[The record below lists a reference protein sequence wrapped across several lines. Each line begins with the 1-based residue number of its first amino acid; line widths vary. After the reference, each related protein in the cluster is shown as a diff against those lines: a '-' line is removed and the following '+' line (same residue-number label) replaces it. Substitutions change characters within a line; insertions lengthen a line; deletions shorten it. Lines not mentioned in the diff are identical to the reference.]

1 MSNLHKLQRAWT
13 LWYDSPSTY
22 NTENWEM
29 SLVPIMTV
37 HSVEEFFVM
46 LKYMKPL
53 HALRTSSQ
61 YHFFQE
67 GVKPMWE
74 DPANKK
80 GGKLW
85 VNLDINAGNIRS
97 SAANSASNNSSAN
110 AAGGAAAGVAGG
122 AGANGTG
129 DVNGAEAKTDLD
141 KSWENVLMAAV
152 GEYLESADK
161 NATGEPFVTG
171 IVMSKRKYHN
181 RLAVWVSDASAN
193 DKIDALKK
201 AIAKEANL
209 PPIASLVFTKHGEAS

>member
-1 MSNLHKLQRAWT
+1 MTNLHKLQRAWT

-37 HSVEEFFVM
+37 RSVEEFFVM
-46 LKYMKPL
+46 LRYMKPL

-74 DPANKK
+74 DPVNKK

-85 VNLDINAGNIRS
+85 VNLDITSSNGRS
-97 SAANSASNNSSAN
+97 SNNSSS
-110 AAGGAAAGVAGG
+110 AAAADGSA
-122 AGANGTG
+122 
-129 DVNGAEAKTDLD
+129 AEAKTDLD
-141 KSWENVLMAAV
+141 KAWENVLMATV
-152 GEYLESADK
+152 GEYLDCVEKKDASA
-161 NATGEPFVTG
+161 EPFVTG

-181 RLAVWVSDASAN
+181 RLAVWVSDASAT
-193 DKIDALKK
+193 DKIEVLKK
-201 AIAKEANL
+201 ALTKEASL
-209 PPIASLVFTKHGEAS
+209 APIASVVFTKHGEAS

>member
-1 MSNLHKLQRAWT
+1 MSAPSSVPPHKMANLHKLQRAWT

-46 LKYMKPL
+46 LRYMKPL

-85 VNLDINAGNIRS
+85 VNLDITSANGRS
-97 SAANSASNNSSAN
+97 SNNTS
-110 AAGGAAAGVAGG
+110 GTAAADGSA
-122 AGANGTG
+122 
-129 DVNGAEAKTDLD
+129 AEAKTDLD
-141 KSWENVLMAAV
+141 KAWENVLMATV
-152 GEYLESADK
+152 GEYLDCVEKKDTSA
-161 NATGEPFVTG
+161 EPFVTG

-181 RLAVWVSDASAN
+181 RLAVWVSDASATG
-193 DKIDALKK
+193 KIEALKK
-201 AIAKEANL
+201 ALTKEASL
-209 PPIASLVFTKHGEAS
+209 APIASIVFTKHGEAS

>member
-85 VNLDINAGNIRS
+85 VNLDINAGNICSR
-97 SAANSASNNSSAN
+97 NNNSSN
-110 AAGGAAAGVAGG
+110 ASGGAAAGAEVA
-122 AGANGTG
+122 
-129 DVNGAEAKTDLD
+129 NGAEAKTDLD

-152 GEYLESADK
+152 GEYLDGADK

-171 IVMSKRKYHN
+171 VVMSKRKYHN
-181 RLAVWVSDASAN
+181 RLAVWVSDASAK

-201 AIAKEANL
+201 TMTKEANL
-209 PPIASLVFTKHGEAS
+209 PPIASLVFTKHGEIS

>member
-1 MSNLHKLQRAWT
+1 MTNQHKLQRAWT

-22 NTENWEM
+22 NTENWEL

-37 HSVEEFFVM
+37 HTVEDFFVM

-61 YHFFQE
+61 YHFFQK

-97 SAANSASNNSSAN
+97 SNNTSSAAAIDANS
-110 AAGGAAAGVAGG
+110 
-122 AGANGTG
+122 
-129 DVNGAEAKTDLD
+129 AEAKTDLD

-152 GEYLESADK
+152 GEYLENADK

-171 IVMSKRKYHN
+171 LVMSKRKYHN
-181 RLAVWVSDASAN
+181 RLAVWVSDASAK

>member
-1 MSNLHKLQRAWT
+1 MSGGSRNAPKGANLHKLQRAWT

-29 SLVPIMTV
+29 SLVPIITV

-85 VNLDINAGNIRS
+85 VNLDIT
-97 SAANSASNNSSAN
+97 AANGRNSNNSS
-110 AAGGAAAGVAGG
+110 
-122 AGANGTG
+122 GTNLADG
-129 DVNGAEAKTDLD
+129 SGAESKTDLD
-141 KSWENVLMAAV
+141 KAWENVLMAAV
-152 GEYLESADK
+152 GEYLDSVDK
-161 NATGEPFVTG
+161 KDAGSGPFVTG
-171 IVMSKRKYHN
+171 VVMSKRKYHN
-181 RLAVWVSDASAN
+181 RLAIWVSDAAGKE
-193 DKIDALKK
+193 KIDALKK
-201 AIAKEANL
+201 ALSKEASL
-209 PPIASLVFTKHGEAS
+209 PPIASIVFTKHGESS

>member
-1 MSNLHKLQRAWT
+1 MTNLHKLQRAWT

-37 HSVEEFFVM
+37 RSVEEFFVM
-46 LKYMKPL
+46 LRYMKPL

-74 DPANKK
+74 DPVNKK

-85 VNLDINAGNIRS
+85 VNLDITSSNGRS
-97 SAANSASNNSSAN
+97 SNNSSS
-110 AAGGAAAGVAGG
+110 AAAADGSA
-122 AGANGTG
+122 
-129 DVNGAEAKTDLD
+129 AEAKTDLD
-141 KSWENVLMAAV
+141 KAWENVLMATV
-152 GEYLESADK
+152 GEYLDCVEKKDASA
-161 NATGEPFVTG
+161 EPFVTG

-181 RLAVWVSDASAN
+181 RLAVWVSDASAT
-193 DKIDALKK
+193 DKIEVLKK
-201 AIAKEANL
+201 ALTKEASL
-209 PPIASLVFTKHGEAS
+209 APIASIVFTKHGEAS

>member
-85 VNLDINAGNIRS
+85 VNLDINAGNICS
-97 SAANSASNNSSAN
+97 SNNNSSN
-110 AAGGAAAGVAGG
+110 ASGGAAACAEVA
-122 AGANGTG
+122 
-129 DVNGAEAKTDLD
+129 NGAEAKTDLD

-152 GEYLESADK
+152 GEYLDGADK

-171 IVMSKRKYHN
+171 VVMSKRKYHN
-181 RLAVWVSDASAN
+181 RLAVWVSDASAK

-201 AIAKEANL
+201 TMTKEANL
-209 PPIASLVFTKHGEAS
+209 PPIASLVFTKHGEVS

>member
-1 MSNLHKLQRAWT
+1 MSAPSSAPPYKMTNLHKLQRAWT

-37 HSVEEFFVM
+37 RSVEEFFVM
-46 LKYMKPL
+46 LRYMKPL

-74 DPANKK
+74 DPVNKK

-85 VNLDINAGNIRS
+85 VNLDITSSNGRS
-97 SAANSASNNSSAN
+97 SNNSSS
-110 AAGGAAAGVAGG
+110 AAAADGSA
-122 AGANGTG
+122 
-129 DVNGAEAKTDLD
+129 AEAKTDLD
-141 KSWENVLMAAV
+141 KAWENVLMATV
-152 GEYLESADK
+152 GEYLDCVEKKDASA
-161 NATGEPFVTG
+161 EPFVTG

-181 RLAVWVSDASAN
+181 RLAVWVSDASAT
-193 DKIDALKK
+193 DKIEVLKK
-201 AIAKEANL
+201 ALTKEASL
-209 PPIASLVFTKHGEAS
+209 APIASVVFTKHGEAS

>member
-1 MSNLHKLQRAWT
+1 MANLHQLQRAWT

-53 HALRTSSQ
+53 QALRTSSQ

-85 VNLDINAGNIRS
+85 VNLDINGGSIRS
-97 SAANSASNNSSAN
+97 SGS
-110 AAGGAAAGVAGG
+110 AAAA
-122 AGANGTG
+122 ADANGT
-129 DVNGAEAKTDLD
+129 EAKSDLD

-152 GEYLESADK
+152 GEYLDGADK

-181 RLAVWVSDASAN
+181 RLAVWVSDAAAK

-201 AIAKEANL
+201 TITKEANL

>member
-1 MSNLHKLQRAWT
+1 MLQRAWT

-85 VNLDINAGNIRS
+85 VNLDINAGNIRPS
-97 SAANSASNNSSAN
+97 NNNSGSAAVV
-110 AAGGAAAGVAGG
+110 GE
-122 AGANGTG
+122 ANGSE
-129 DVNGAEAKTDLD
+129 VKSDLD

-152 GEYLESADK
+152 GEYLEGADK

-181 RLAVWVSDASAN
+181 RLAVWVSDAAAK

-201 AIAKEANL
+201 AITKEANL

>member
-1 MSNLHKLQRAWT
+1 MSAPTSAGSRNAAGQHKLQRPWT

-85 VNLDINAGNIRS
+85 VNLDI
-97 SAANSASNNSSAN
+97 
-110 AAGGAAAGVAGG
+110 
-122 AGANGTG
+122 AGANGR
-129 DVNGAEAKTDLD
+129 NGSNAANAAAAAAAAADGSGAAVDAKTDLD
-141 KSWENVLMAAV
+141 KTWENVLMAAV
-152 GEYLESADK
+152 GEYLDSLDK
-161 NATGEPFVTG
+161 KDAAAEPFVTG

-181 RLAVWVSDASAN
+181 RLAVWVSDAAATER
-193 DKIDALKK
+193 IDALKK
-201 AIAKEANL
+201 TLTKEASL
-209 PPIASLVFTKHGEAS
+209 APIASIVFTKHGEAS

>member
-85 VNLDINAGNIRS
+85 VNLDINAGNMRS
-97 SAANSASNNSSAN
+97 SNANNTSGT
-110 AAGGAAAGVAGG
+110 AAGAGA
-122 AGANGTG
+122 AGANGVAEVSGT
-129 DVNGAEAKTDLD
+129 EAKTELD
-141 KSWENVLMAAV
+141 RSWENVLMAAV
-152 GEYLESADK
+152 GEYLDGADK
-161 NATGEPFVTG
+161 SATGEPFVTG

-181 RLAVWVSDASAN
+181 RLAVWVSDASAK

>member
-1 MSNLHKLQRAWT
+1 MSNLHQLQRAWT

-22 NTENWEM
+22 STENWEM

-37 HSVEEFFVM
+37 HTVEEFFVM

-85 VNLDINAGNIRS
+85 VNLDINAGSVRPS
-97 SAANSASNNSSAN
+97 SNTS
-110 AAGGAAAGVAGG
+110 GGTAAAD
-122 AGANGTG
+122 ANG
-129 DVNGAEAKTDLD
+129 VEAKTDLD

-152 GEYLESADK
+152 GEYLDGADN

-181 RLAVWVSDASAN
+181 RLAVWISDASAK
-193 DKIDALKK
+193 DKIDALRK
-201 AIAKEANL
+201 AITKEASL
-209 PPIASLVFTKHGEAS
+209 PYIASLVFTKHGEAS

>member
-1 MSNLHKLQRAWT
+1 MTAPSSLHPKEMTNLHKLQRPWT

-37 HSVEEFFVM
+37 HSVEEFFLM
-46 LKYMKPL
+46 LRYMKPL

-85 VNLDINAGNIRS
+85 VNLDIKNVNCRS
-97 SAANSASNNSSAN
+97 SNNNS
-110 AAGGAAAGVAGG
+110 GAAAADGG
-122 AGANGTG
+122 AT
-129 DVNGAEAKTDLD
+129 ESKTDLD
-141 KSWENVLMAAV
+141 KAWENVLMATV
-152 GEYLESADK
+152 GEYLECWDKKSASAD
-161 NATGEPFVTG
+161 PFVTG

-181 RLAVWVSDASAN
+181 RLAVWVSDASATE
-193 DKIDALKK
+193 KIEALKK
-201 AIAKEANL
+201 TLTKEASL
-209 PPIASLVFTKHGEAS
+209 PPIASIVFTKHGDTS

>member
-1 MSNLHKLQRAWT
+1 MSAPSSAPPHKMTNLHKLQRAWT

-46 LKYMKPL
+46 LRYMKPL

-74 DPANKK
+74 DPVNKK

-85 VNLDINAGNIRS
+85 VNLDITSSNGRS
-97 SAANSASNNSSAN
+97 SNNSSS
-110 AAGGAAAGVAGG
+110 AAAADGSA
-122 AGANGTG
+122 
-129 DVNGAEAKTDLD
+129 AEAKTDLD
-141 KSWENVLMAAV
+141 KAWENVLMATV
-152 GEYLESADK
+152 GEYLDCVEKKDASA
-161 NATGEPFVTG
+161 EPFVTG

-181 RLAVWVSDASAN
+181 RLAVWVSDASAT
-193 DKIDALKK
+193 DKIEALKK
-201 AIAKEANL
+201 TLTKEASL
-209 PPIASLVFTKHGEAS
+209 APIASIVFTKHGEAS

>member
-1 MSNLHKLQRAWT
+1 MSTPSSVSPQKMTNLHKLQRAWT

-46 LKYMKPL
+46 LRYMKPL

-85 VNLDINAGNIRS
+85 VNLDITNANGRS
-97 SAANSASNNSSAN
+97 SNNS
-110 AAGGAAAGVAGG
+110 GGAAAESSA
-122 AGANGTG
+122 
-129 DVNGAEAKTDLD
+129 AEAKTDLD
-141 KSWENVLMAAV
+141 KAWENVLMATV
-152 GEYLESADK
+152 GEYLDCVEKKD
-161 NATGEPFVTG
+161 TLTEPFVTG

-181 RLAVWVSDASAN
+181 RLAVWVSDAAAT
-193 DKIDALKK
+193 DRIEALKK
-201 AIAKEANL
+201 ALTREASL
-209 PPIASLVFTKHGEAS
+209 APIASIVFTKHGEAS

>member
-1 MSNLHKLQRAWT
+1 MSAPSAVPPHKTANVHKLQRSWT

-46 LKYMKPL
+46 IRYMKPL

-85 VNLDINAGNIRS
+85 VNLDITSANGRS
-97 SAANSASNNSSAN
+97 SNNAS
-110 AAGGAAAGVAGG
+110 GTAAADGCS
-122 AGANGTG
+122 
-129 DVNGAEAKTDLD
+129 AEAKTDLD
-141 KSWENVLMAAV
+141 KAWENVLMATV
-152 GEYLESADK
+152 GEYLDCVEKKDASA
-161 NATGEPFVTG
+161 EPFVTG

-181 RLAVWVSDASAN
+181 RLAVWVSDGSAL
-193 DKIDALKK
+193 DKIEALKK
-201 AIAKEANL
+201 TLTKEASL
-209 PPIASLVFTKHGEAS
+209 APIASIVFTKHGEAS

>member
-1 MSNLHKLQRAWT
+1 MTAPSSISPQKMTNLHKLQRAWT

-46 LKYMKPL
+46 LRYMKPL

-61 YHFFQE
+61 YHFFQD

-85 VNLDINAGNIRS
+85 VNLDITNANGRS
-97 SAANSASNNSSAN
+97 SNNSSGTAAADSN
-110 AAGGAAAGVAGG
+110 AAEV
-122 AGANGTG
+122 
-129 DVNGAEAKTDLD
+129 KTDLD
-141 KSWENVLMAAV
+141 KAWENVLMATV
-152 GEYLESADK
+152 GEYLDSVEKKDASS
-161 NATGEPFVTG
+161 EPFVTG

-181 RLAVWVSDASAN
+181 RLAVWVSDAAAT
-193 DKIDALKK
+193 DKIEALKK
-201 AIAKEANL
+201 TLTREAAL
-209 PPIASLVFTKHGEAS
+209 APIASIVFTKHGEAS